1 MPQADDWLSSTRQH
15 IEISTPFRA
24 LLSALGLTVV
34 GTLTSFVVSLVFR
47 PTATVLLESS
57 LPAVSALLMAKG
69 SQVGFGVFLGVYF
82 VATRQWEYTR
92 LRQPT
97 GNDLLWVVL
106 GNAGLQL
113 AVEASS
119 FVLPFFGL
127 SLDVLSG
134 TGSLD
139 VDLTTWP
146 VLWPGIFAFLYVL
159 PALVEEQFFRGIV
172 QGRLSQE
179 FHPASAVVG
188 GAALFAGAH
197 GLYAIGQSP
206 EFLMTYL
213 LNLFGQGLVFCLVY
227 ERTDNLLTVALV
239 HAISWTA
246 IDFPFFGLL

>member
-1 MPQADDWLSSTRQH
+1 MPQSDDWLSSTRQR
-15 IEISTPFRA
+15 IEIPAQFRA

-34 GTLTSFVVSLVFR
+34 GALTSFVVSLVFR
-47 PTATVLLESS
+47 PTVTALLEPS
-57 LPAVSALLMAKG
+57 LPAVGTLLMAKG
-69 SQVGFGVFLGVYF
+69 SQVGFGVFIGVYF
-82 VATRQWEYTR
+82 VATRQWEYIR
-92 LRQPT
+92 LRRPT
-97 GNDLLWVVL
+97 GYDLLWVVL

-113 AVEASS
+113 AAEASR

-134 TGSLD
+134 AGSLD
-139 VDLTTWP
+139 VGLTMWP
-146 VLWPGIFAFLYVL
+146 VLWPVIFVFLYVL
-159 PALVEEQFFRGIV
+159 PALVEEQFLRGIV
-172 QGRLSQE
+172 QGRLRKE

-206 EFLMTYL
+206 EFLTTYL

-246 IDFPFFGLL
+246 IDFPFFELL